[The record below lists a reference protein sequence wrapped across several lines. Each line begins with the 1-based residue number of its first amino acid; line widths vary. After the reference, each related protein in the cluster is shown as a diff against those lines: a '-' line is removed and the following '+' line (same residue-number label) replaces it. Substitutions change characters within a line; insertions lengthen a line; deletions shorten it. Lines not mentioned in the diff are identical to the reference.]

1 MIPKKFNLF
10 LNHKI
15 TDFKKII
22 EVDSDKSI
30 SIRSF
35 IIGSISQNASSVKN
49 VLESEDVFSTISCLK
64 KLGVHIKKVKPKN
77 YIIYGK
83 GLGSLH
89 AKKNTFLNFGNSGTL
104 ARLLIGV
111 LATTP
116 GLEIK
121 MKGDKSLNKRSMQ
134 KLIEAV
140 SKFGTFFLPENKFH
154 FPLKLISSEMPIGI
168 NYIAGV
174 SAQLKSAVI
183 LAGLNSY
190 GQTSIIE
197 KNKSRDHTEKM
208 LLQNKHIIKVED
220 KKKN

>member
-121 MKGDKSLNKRSMQ
+121 MKGDKSLSKRSMQ

-140 SKFGTFFLPENKFH
+140 SKFGTFF
-154 FPLKLISSEMPIGI
+154 
-168 NYIAGV
+168 
-174 SAQLKSAVI
+174 
-183 LAGLNSY
+183 
-190 GQTSIIE
+190 
-197 KNKSRDHTEKM
+197 
-208 LLQNKHIIKVED
+208 
-220 KKKN
+220 